1 MTNKIICP
9 DCEMQVDKLVS
20 STGTCMLCYKRMQNR
35 KYRNEPYIPLV
46 QLKGTP
52 EYNRAIERR
61 IKSQTKA
68 KSKSESITKTE
79 KETKP
84 TSIKRKVQ
92 SPIIQSK
99 ILKVEGYDYID
110 INSTKILEVI
120 DYLKYC
126 LDNVPEMEKQVTAMQ
141 EEMLLITHQKEQ
153 TEGPGD
159 PEYEKLSMREYSILK
174 YRRQVKDAL
183 VYLRKIDPRI
193 LTNDLEKELEETKE
207 VYEADKYIPKYQSR
221 SKQFRVSVNVGGL
234 HGNSKIEL
242 FRRHVFANDEI
253 AARAYVENYL
263 KTLKNLTIYGKT
275 WKIEEVEGEDNHG
288 TSGTRI

>member
-46 QLKGTP
+46 QLKGTT
-52 EYNRAIERR
+52 EYNRVMGRR
-61 IKSQTKA
+61 MGAKA
-68 KSKSESITKTE
+68 RTE
-79 KETKP
+79 ARKETKS
-84 TSIKRKVQ
+84 TSIERKVQ
-92 SPIIQSK
+92 SPVIQSK
-99 ILKVEGYDYID
+99 ISKVEGYDYID

-159 PEYEKLSMREYSILK
+159 PEYEKLSIREYSILK
-174 YRRQVKDAL
+174 YRRQIKDAL
-183 VYLRKIDPRI
+183 VYLRRIDPKI
-193 LTNDLEKELEETKE
+193 LTDDLEKELEETKE

-234 HGNSKIEL
+234 HGSSKIEL

-253 AARAYVENYL
+253 AARAYVEKYL
-263 KTLKNLTIYGKT
+263 KTLNNLTIYGKT
-275 WKIEEVEGEDNHG
+275 WKIEEIKGEDNHG
-288 TSGTRI
+288 TNGTGI